1 MNGRELDDDLQ
12 TAPAQVHASRVTGL
26 CRRGEGRSVRG
37 YRAAVLPPVGPGCLP
52 GPQGVVVVGC
62 QNRFVDVPGISTGLN
77 PRRAR
82 IAQICEYVLEQRAH
96 APEQD
101 RQDGREV
108 AMGHRVKVVDV
119 RKEHGITVLTDL
131 DVRGK
136 PLELVRQRVARLVR
150 AQARPG
156 GVVRAAHPAHQAK
169 Q

>member
-1 MNGRELDDDLQ
+1 
-12 TAPAQVHASRVTGL
+12 
-26 CRRGEGRSVRG
+26 
-37 YRAAVLPPVGPGCLP
+37 LP
-52 GPQGVVVVGC
+52 GPQGVVVVVIGC

-82 IAQICEYVLEQRAH
+82 IAQVCEYVLEQREH

-101 RQDGREV
+101 RQDGREF
-108 AMGHRVKVVDV
+108 AMGHRVKVIDV

-150 AQARPG
+150 AQARPC
-156 GVVRAAHPAHQAK
+156 GVVRAAHPAHQAE
-169 Q
+169 QRRVNQVQDLFVRSRMPVPLRVGYVLQYPHRLAQPGP